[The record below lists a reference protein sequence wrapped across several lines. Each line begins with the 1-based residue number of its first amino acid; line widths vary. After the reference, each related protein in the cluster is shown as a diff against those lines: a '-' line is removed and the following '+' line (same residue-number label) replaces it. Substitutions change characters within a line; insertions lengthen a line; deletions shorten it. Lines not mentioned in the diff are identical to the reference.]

1 MWKVAWGVFIKKG
14 LNAFNIKACAL
25 SSISHDMT
33 GCRKTT
39 PIAALAST
47 SSLTPAQCS
56 ATQHQQNR
64 SVHNFCL
71 TVS

>member
-1 MWKVAWGVFIKKG
+1 MWKVTWGVFIKKG

-39 PIAALAST
+39 PIAALAS
-47 SSLTPAQCS
+47 PAQCS

-71 TVS
+71 TVSVPT